1 MTRRTRIIAMLVLLA
16 VAWACHAL
24 RRQIIARFFV
34 DGVAGAAPAF
44 ARDEGQGFAKAERV
58 RVVLL
63 DGLSRGRAGKL
74 DTLSSACDSGMD
86 LVVDVGFPTVSLPVQ
101 HVLWTGLTQQQSG
114 VQYRIPR
121 LEPPPANAL
130 PARVPDSVA
139 VGESHRDIVHS
150 FGFSRAEP
158 ALEREEIEEP
168 GSVWRTSEFID
179 TAITAVAS
187 DASLVFVHVLRI
199 DEAGHAHGGASTEYA
214 QAAIDADAMLGRL
227 LAADPQRGATRWF
240 VLADHGHRD
249 DGGHGDA
256 EPAIRLVRA
265 CIFGD
270 VRGDTKAGATVH
282 LVDFHRA
289 IAESLGLELADGA
302 EGRTLGAAA
311 QERLADTALPQPSS
325 LDYGIAAV
333 LTFAGLAFASIL
345 LGRYAWVCLAWPIA
359 AWLGV
364 ELVHGAVT
372 LSNPV
377 VYPPFGVGVLLA
389 AACGLGLLVGG
400 RFMVARTVSP
410 RRAIVGLMLP
420 VVCAWI
426 GTAWICGVPG
436 ALFGGPPPLLPNI
449 TAQCSVLAT
458 IVAGGFAVLAVTQL
472 FVAPPPA
479 KRD

>member
-1 MTRRTRIIAMLVLLA
+1 MTWRARIVVMLVLLA
-16 VAWACHAL
+16 AAFACYAL

-34 DGVAGAAPAF
+34 DGVPGAAPPF
-44 ARDEGQGFAKAERV
+44 ERDEGQGLAKAERV

-63 DGLSRGRAGKL
+63 DGLSRSQAERL
-74 DTLSSACDSGMD
+74 DTLSSACASGMD

-121 LEPPPANAL
+121 LDPPPANAL
-130 PARVPDSVA
+130 PARVADSVA

-150 FGFSRAEP
+150 FGFARAEP
-158 ALEREEIEEP
+158 ALDREEIEEA
-168 GSVWRTSEFID
+168 GSAWRTTEFIE
-179 TAITAVAS
+179 TAIAAVAS

-199 DEAGHAHGGASTEYA
+199 DEAGHAHGGASTQYA

-227 LAADPQRGATRWF
+227 IAADPARGRTRWF

-256 EPAIRLVRA
+256 ESAIRLVRG

-270 VRGDTKAGATVH
+270 VRGGAKAGAAVH
-282 LVDFHRA
+282 LVDVHRA
-289 IAESLGLELADGA
+289 IADSLGLATGEGA
-302 EGRTLGAAA
+302 RGRTLGAAMA
-311 QERLADTALPQPSS
+311 TRLDDSALPQPTS
-325 LDYGIAAV
+325 LDYGLAAV
-333 LTFAGLAFASIL
+333 FTFAGLVVAQVL

-359 AWLGV
+359 SWLGV

-377 VYPPFGVGVLLA
+377 VYPPFGFGVVLA

-400 RFMVARTVSP
+400 RFMVARTVAP
-410 RRAIVGLMLP
+410 PRAIVGLMLP
-420 VVCAWI
+420 VVCAWL

-436 ALFGGPPPLLPNI
+436 ALFGGPPPLMPSV

-458 IVAGGFAVLAVTQL
+458 IVAAGFAVLALVQL
-472 FVAPPPA
+472 FVAMPTT